1 MLEWTYLREQSPL
14 QFVGVIFPYD
24 FEVFIVFSEPA
35 NTEIYTDF
43 VTERF
48 LLQFLRLQ
56 LIRRMIKRTSKVSF
70 LVDNYLMLI
79 ESKLRMC

>member
-24 FEVFIVFSEPA
+24 FEVFIVFSEPT

-56 LIRRMIKRTSKVSF
+56 
-70 LVDNYLMLI
+70 
-79 ESKLRMC
+79 